1 MCVTP
6 ALPLSHKEISV
17 AEQKAELGSGANGY
31 YMDPGRERDP
41 AKDHK
46 LGSTPLGSAQ
56 AVFLDITL
64 CVLTILVIHLGRSR
78 DRALI

>member
-1 MCVTP
+1 M
-6 ALPLSHKEISV
+6 
-17 AEQKAELGSGANGY
+17 AEQKAEPGSGANGY

-64 CVLTILVIHLGRSR
+64 CVLTILVMHLGRSSGKSR
-78 DRALI
+78 EIVPGSRRGG